1 MALNLHFRLQKKKE
15 KKKKIMTGSAI
26 QKKKKKKKKN
36 TINGGSRGLE
46 VCLKSIAAEPFKN
59 SQPTY
64 FSFLFTFLIK
74 GRLSFVCFDDREIS
88 TSEIVICSL
97 LSHHILTLNELI
109 CLTPA
114 AIRRSVVY

>member
-1 MALNLHFRLQKKKE
+1 MTLNLDSRLP
-15 KKKKIMTGSAI
+15 KKKIMTGLAI
-26 QKKKKKKKKN
+26 QNN

-46 VCLKSIAAEPFKN
+46 VCLRSIPAEPFKN

-64 FSFLFTFLIK
+64 FFFFFLFTFLIK

-97 LSHHILTLNELI
+97 SSHHILTPNELI

>member
-1 MALNLHFRLQKKKE
+1 MALNLDFRLQ
-15 KKKKIMTGSAI
+15 KKIMTGSAI
-26 QKKKKKKKKN
+26 QNN

-46 VCLKSIAAEPFKN
+46 VYLRRILAEPFKN
-59 SQPTY
+59 FQITY
-64 FSFLFTFLIK
+64 FFFLFTFLIK
-74 GRLSFVCFDDREIS
+74 DRLSFVYFDDREIS

-97 LSHHILTLNELI
+97 SSHHTLTPNELI